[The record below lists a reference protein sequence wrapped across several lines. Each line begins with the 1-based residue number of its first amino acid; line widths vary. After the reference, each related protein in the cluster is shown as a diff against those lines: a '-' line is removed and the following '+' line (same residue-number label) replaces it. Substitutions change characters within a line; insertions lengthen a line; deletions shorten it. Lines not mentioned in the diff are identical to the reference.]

1 MTPRT
6 DGPLGCERRNVQDV
20 HDCGC
25 HVDIATSGCYDPE
38 CCGDN
43 GLEFTA
49 RIHYCEAHEA
59 IHEPIRRV
67 AEMFAETKLVE
78 AERYVEMQLSILAA
92 DRLSEGVRQ
101 VVEDDFKVPMMTPN
115 EYLRALRDMYR
126 STREHR

>member
-6 DGPLGCERRNVQDV
+6 DGPLGCGRDVQDEQ
-20 HDCGC
+20 DCGC
-25 HVDIATSGCYDPE
+25 HVDVSGPGCHDPE
-38 CCGDN
+38 CCDQHD
-43 GLEFTA
+43 FRA
-49 RIHYCEAHEA
+49 SIHRCEAHEA

-78 AERYVEMQLSILAA
+78 AGKYVEMKVSILAA